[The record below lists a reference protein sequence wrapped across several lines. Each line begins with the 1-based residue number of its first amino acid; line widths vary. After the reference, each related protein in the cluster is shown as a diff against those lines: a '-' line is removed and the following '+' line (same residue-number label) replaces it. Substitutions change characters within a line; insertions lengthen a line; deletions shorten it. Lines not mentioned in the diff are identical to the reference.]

1 MRRLTALLALSL
13 FLVSTT
19 AWIGCEA
26 PRDSYRLSLVFT
38 ADCKGYLEDCG

>member
-1 MRRLTALLALSL
+1 MRRLTALFVLSL
-13 FLVSTT
+13 VLLSTS
-19 AWIGCEA
+19 AWFGCEA